1 MNERLL
7 EYLKKHIEKDSDMEK
22 VKQAL
27 IRAGHDIKIVEEH
40 VNQAI
45 ENQINK
51 KQRIRKHV
59 AISIIGLAAAVI
71 LFIAFYFFPYYK
83 KTDLAVNETQL
94 AEINLKNLES
104 FNQALITNDTDI
116 CDKIE
121 GSALKNECKRKFE
134 DDLNKTEEKISFNET
149 ADKKSFNMALINHN
163 ASICL
168 EITDDSL
175 KNQCGQILMKKE

>member
-7 EYLKKHIEKDSDMEK
+7 EYLRKHIEKGSDMEN

-40 VNQAI
+40 INQAI

-51 KQRIRKHV
+51 KQRIRKYV
-59 AISIIGLAAAVI
+59 AISIIGLAAVVI

-94 AEINLKNLES
+94 VDINKKNLEI
-104 FNQALITNDTDI
+104 FNKALISNDTTI
-116 CDKIE
+116 CEQIE
-121 GSALKNECKRKFE
+121 DNKLKEECKRKFGYNISNE
-134 DDLNKTEEKISFNET
+134 TIDEAFESKELLNK
-149 ADKKSFNMALINHN
+149 ALINHN
-163 ASICL
+163 ISLCV
-168 EITDDSL
+168 EIKDDTI
-175 KNQCGQILMKKE
+175 KEQCEQILEKG